1 MQDAE
6 KDNTEWSVGWGIMSP
21 LPSTTTTTAIDTTV
35 TASSV
40 TIASTSTATSAIGTS
55 NTIRNSGTTPT
66 TTRARSITATTT
78 TDTHTSPS
86 TGAGPSPSLSSV
98 PQASDIAASKLGLY
112 QQQLPQTQQTM
123 ALTQEP
129 PAVDLVLGRTL
140 STPHPTHAMTADWTS
155 TQSGDAKMGDMG
167 DKGLGGGKVGT
178 SPARVTG
185 QDGGLRPS
193 ALLSAAASSTFIT
206 PTFSQVSEP
215 PRFNSYTSTLA
226 RSFVHSHSTTPLLL
240 RPYSC

>member
-1 MQDAE
+1 
-6 KDNTEWSVGWGIMSP
+6 MSP
-21 LPSTTTTTAIDTTV
+21 LPSTTTTTTAIDTTV
-35 TASSV
+35 SASSV
-40 TIASTSTATSAIGTS
+40 TTASTSTATSAIGTS
-55 NTIRNSGTTPT
+55 NTIRSVGAIPT
-66 TTRARSITATTT
+66 TTRARSIGVTTTTT
-78 TDTHTSPS
+78 TDTPPSPG
-86 TGAGPSPSLSSV
+86 TGAGPSSILSSV
-98 PQASDIAASKLGLY
+98 PHASDIAASKLGLD

-129 PAVDLVLGRTL
+129 PAVDLDLGRTL
-140 STPHPTHAMTADWTS
+140 STPHPTHAMTDDWTS

-215 PRFNSYTSTLA
+215 PRFNSYTYTLA